1 MSDTHGAGRDAE
13 RDAARVSDEVAR
25 FAEREEDARR
35 AGRRESAAPSLARDA
50 AARGASERASTD
62 TNASAG
68 TTPRDE
74 GSAAARAHASDAAAI
89 TRVALSIIIPLHG
102 DAAARADL
110 APLVRE
116 LAEQAAALVASYE
129 VLVVADAANRDA
141 AAALTARVTDAARE
155 ADSRGDATNDAAS
168 AASTN
173 SIAIYALRDGDGESA
188 ALRAAFRLVRGA
200 YIVTMPPLPL
210 VAGDSLARVLARLR
224 AGEPVVLAH
233 RAGAN
238 AAPLLHRF
246 LARATGL
253 PLSDLGCGVR
263 GLARVVAKEL
273 ADAGDLAR
281 FLPFLAHR
289 NGHAVSEVAV
299 DASPDGRRWRGASVR
314 SLYDALAVLFLLR
327 FARAPLRLF
336 GTTGALVVVAGLA
349 ISASVAAD
357 KIFHGTPLARRPI
370 LVLGALLIV
379 IGVQTISL
387 GILGEITVF
396 ARARRHREYRV
407 DRVLR

>member
-1 MSDTHGAGRDAE
+1 MSDAHSAGRDAA

-25 FAEREEDARR
+25 IAELAEREEREEDARR
-35 AGRRESAAPSLARDA
+35 AGRRESAAPSLSRMSAARDS
-50 AARGASERASTD
+50 GADENASTD
-62 TNASAG
+62 EQAN
-68 TTPRDE
+68 DV
-74 GSAAARAHASDAAAI
+74 AAT
-89 TRVALSIIIPLHG
+89 TRVALSIVVPLYG
-102 DAAARADL
+102 DAASRANIGQ
-110 APLVRE
+110 LVRE
-116 LAEQAAALVASYE
+116 LADQAAALVASYE

-141 AAALTARVTDAARE
+141 AAALTTKPGALHSAAEGE
-155 ADSRGDATNDAAS
+155 AEDEAEGDAGAS
-168 AASTN
+168 AATRSSGSGTARA
-173 SIAIYALRDGDGESA
+173 IAIYALRDGAGESA
-188 ALRAAFRLVRGA
+188 ALRAAFRLARGA

-224 AGEPVVLAH
+224 AGESVVLAH

-299 DASPDGRRWRGASVR
+299 DASPEARRWRGASVR
-314 SLYDALAVLFLLR
+314 SLYDGLAVLFLLR

-336 GTTGALVVVAGLA
+336 GTTGALVVLAGLV
-349 ISASVAAD
+349 ISATVAAD
-357 KIFHGTPLARRPI
+357 KILNGTPLARRPI

>member
-1 MSDTHGAGRDAE
+1 MSDAVARDAD
-13 RDAARVSDEVAR
+13 RVADAPAA
-25 FAEREEDARR
+25 
-35 AGRRESAAPSLARDA
+35 RRESAAPSLAREA
-50 AARGASERASTD
+50 AAIGAKAGAGAGAGASADAQAS
-62 TNASAG
+62 
-68 TTPRDE
+68 
-74 GSAAARAHASDAAAI
+74 ASDAAPTA
-89 TRVALSIIIPLHG
+89 RVALSIVVPLFG
-102 DAAARADL
+102 DAAARADA
-110 APLVRE
+110 APLVRA

-129 VLVVADAANRDA
+129 VIVVADAANRDA
-141 AAALTARVTDAARE
+141 AAALTASVASGAHDASGAAHGAR
-155 ADSRGDATNDAAS
+155 AAS
-168 AASTN
+168 P
-173 SIAIYALRDGDGESA
+173 IAIYALRDGAGESA
-188 ALRAAFRLVRGA
+188 ALRAGLRLARGA

-224 AGEPVVLAH
+224 AGEPVVLA
-233 RAGAN
+233 RRTGAN

-299 DASPDGRRWRGASVR
+299 DAAPEGRRWRGASVR

-336 GTTGALVVVAGLA
+336 GTTGALGVVAGLA

-357 KIFHGTPLARRPI
+357 KILHGTPLARRPI